1 MIEQITVEAKVN
13 VLDLLYPLGLD
24 EEVELAVTIFR
35 HLASRAQFVSTLRDE
50 LLEEMDPDDVARFLK
65 AHR

>member
-13 VLDLLYPLGLD
+13 VLDLLYPLGQD

>member
-13 VLDLLYPLGLD
+13 VLDLLYPLGQD
-24 EEVELAVTIFR
+24 EEVELAVTTFR